1 MPPHIGLSAATG
13 GLQGVADS
21 TTSTAIAL
29 LSLAAVVVLGYGL
42 IRAIVMNRRT
52 QIVMADLTVPGGAA
66 DLAEVIL
73 LSSAVRQCV
82 ERHVNDQREQTAR
95 VGETIL
101 SSASRELEPQLDA
114 RAVERIQRAAN
125 DSIATLSAALR
136 AVSPDT
142 ADRFLG
148 LFSAILPPPRGLSVT
163 VALLH
168 RGTAAV
174 PRLGA
179 AVEVV
184 RLDGRSLA
192 TAVFWEAPPAVI
204 PGPVPETD
212 TVGRVLDLLDPAAR
226 WIAVRLVVRLMVSS
240 RRDATVQLRQGL
252 KQLLA
257 GGLFLQAMRDF
268 PAHALA
274 FGEQAHHE
282 LVQARQQMPGM
293 PLPITTLAGVHERM
307 GWARKLAGNPADG
320 FADFRAA
327 VSLWQDAENLT
338 RENAG
343 SGYQAKL
350 AVLTDRRIK
359 AQLQCGDPAQ
369 RRAALAELGSVSSP
383 PELRGNRTWLY
394 NRSCLYAQAGA
405 ADPRAHYQQQALYWL
420 GLALTRD
427 RNDSL
432 WDYAARDPELEP
444 VRPRIGPFITHLR
457 GLMPGGA
464 AQCGET
470 DAERLVTQALESTFG
485 PG

>member
-1 MPPHIGLSAATG
+1 MPPYIGLPAANG
-13 GLQGVADS
+13 GLRGLADS

-42 IRAIVMNRRT
+42 VRAIAMNRRT

-66 DLAEVIL
+66 DLVEVIL

-95 VGETIL
+95 VGQTIL

-114 RAVERIQRAAN
+114 GAIERIQRAAN

-148 LFSAILPPPRGLSVT
+148 LFSAILPPPRGISVT
-163 VALLH
+163 VALLR
-168 RGTAAV
+168 RGTVAA

-184 RLDGRSLA
+184 RLDGQSLA
-192 TAVFWEAPPAVI
+192 SAVFWEPPAGLI
-204 PGPVPETD
+204 PQPLPDTD
-212 TVGRVLDLLDPAAR
+212 TVGRVLTLLDPVAR
-226 WIAVRLVVRLMVSS
+226 WIAVRLVVTLMVSS

-274 FGEQAHHE
+274 FGEQARDE
-282 LVQARQQMPGM
+282 LVQARPQMPGM

-307 GWARKLAGNPADG
+307 ALARRLAGTPADG

-327 VSLWQDAENLT
+327 VDLWQDAENLT

-343 SGYQAKL
+343 PGKQAKL
-350 AVLTDRRIK
+350 AILTDRRLK
-359 AQLQCGDPAQ
+359 AQLQCGEPAL
-369 RRAALAELGSVSSP
+369 RRAALAELSSVSSP
-383 PELRGNRTWLY
+383 AELRGSRAWLY

-405 ADPRAHYQQQALYWL
+405 ADPRADYQQLALYWL

-427 RNDSL
+427 RNDSV

-444 VRPRIGPFITHLR
+444 IRAMIGPFVAHLR
-457 GLMPGGA
+457 DLMPGGA
-464 AQCGET
+464 AQCSET
-470 DAERLVTQALESTFG
+470 DAERLVRQALDCTFS